1 MKLKITAKMS
11 NYLSILLIVLTC
23 LEILSNLTEAKSLIN
38 KIESNMKNNNNKFK
52 YENEFEF
59 EFNLTEKLRDRLLD
73 QETRHKVAEEDHRR
87 MEKWLVDNIN
97 DLHRELK
104 QTELDFEHY
113 AQVTK
118 IILARNEHQIRQ
130 HVASIA
136 MQPLVVESNR
146 IF

>member
-1 MKLKITAKMS
+1 MKLKIIAKMS
-11 NYLSILLIVLTC
+11 NYSSILLIILTS
-23 LEILSNLTEAKSLIN
+23 LEILSNLIEAKSLIN
-38 KIESNMKNNNNKFK
+38 KAESNIKKNNNKFK
-52 YENEFEF
+52 LENEF
-59 EFNLTEKLRDRLLD
+59 EFNLTKQLQDQLLD
-73 QETRHKVAEEDHRR
+73 QEVRHKVAEEDHRR
-87 MEKWLVDNIN
+87 MEQWLVDNIN

-136 MQPLVVESNR
+136 MQPLEVENNR